1 MQQNVDD
8 ILVDEI
14 DGRLDDLFAEDKGP
28 QKADGKSSGIKD
40 YPLKE
45 LKAVILSIDWEITDD
60 AMKRLAVQV
69 AALKKRYKDDKI
81 VFILLQLLGSIGE
94 YIRVSRG
101 KSHPDSFKFLNSLF
115 KKLDKIVCTKD
126 LSEDEKRKI
135 LSVEVNKYK
144 VLKGKLTPPK
154 PIVQKTKQVNP
165 GTKTKVDKTDALPI
179 EVFSDAMDQIRELIR
194 SEFKALREE
203 LRLLRER
210 K

>member
-1 MQQNVDD
+1 MQQNIDD
-8 ILVDEI
+8 LLVDEI
-14 DGRLDDLFAEDKGP
+14 DGRLDDLFAEDKIP
-28 QKADGKSSGIKD
+28 KKADGESNDIKE

-60 AMKRLAVQV
+60 VMNRLADQV
-69 AALKKRYKDDKI
+69 VGLKKRYKDDRI

-94 YIRVSRG
+94 YIKTSRG

-115 KKLDKIVCTKD
+115 KKLDKVVLTKG
-126 LSEDEKRKI
+126 LTEYEKKKI

-144 VLKGKLTPPK
+144 VLKDKLSSRK
-154 PIVQKTKQVNP
+154 DVVQKGKQVKP
-165 GTKTKVDKTDALPI
+165 VVKTKSEKTDVLPI
-179 EVFSDAMDQIRELIR
+179 EVFTDAMDQVRQLIR

-203 LRLLRER
+203 LRLGRER